1 MKSAWQN
8 CELMYIKDRVTF
20 RWELQNLSGEKFKN
34 KFWMALDKTKK
45 CAKLRTHCSARFWV
59 GWVWNTAD
67 ENPVF
72 LEKLNSANGP
82 DRDWTEKQT
91 PSMFDQ
97 ENLNLWWIQ
106 ESTSFEV
113 RKKAQTNSSLLQNI
127 FCTESLILAQNER
140 WRHGLGM
147 QVERCSNAQW
157 RKGEERVSNLPSSWE

>member
-8 CELMYIKDRVTF
+8 CELMYIKNRVTF

-45 CAKLRTHCSARFWV
+45 CAKLRTRCSARFWV

-113 RKKAQTNSSLLQNI
+113 RKKSTDKLKSVTKYFLYGEFDPGSERTLAAWIRHASRTVQQCTVAQGWGTR
-127 FCTESLILAQNER
+127 E
-140 WRHGLGM
+140 
-147 QVERCSNAQW
+147 
-157 RKGEERVSNLPSSWE
+157 